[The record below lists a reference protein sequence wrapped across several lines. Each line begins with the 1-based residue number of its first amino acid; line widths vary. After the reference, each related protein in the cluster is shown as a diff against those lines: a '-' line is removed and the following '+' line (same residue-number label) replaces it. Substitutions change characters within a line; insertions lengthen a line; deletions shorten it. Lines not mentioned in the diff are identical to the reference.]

1 MTRRRGLIFVRW
13 FAFGFI
19 LAAILL
25 MVMQLVRFSRV
36 RNSYPAG
43 MTIAGI
49 TVGGLNQQQAADRL
63 RQAYGIP
70 IELRYG
76 NAVIQVKPA
85 EMGFELDLEAMLAAA
100 ELQRISQP
108 FWDAFWN
115 YLWNS
120 SPTAGTLPLSATIS
134 EERMRSYLQNEI
146 AARYDQPPEE
156 AIPVA
161 GTTGFKEGKPGVQL
175 DVDQTV
181 QLVEKALRSPS
192 DRVVNVVVKQLNP
205 SRPSYRNLKILLEQI
220 VQSNGF
226 GGIIEVYLLD
236 EQTGQEISFA
246 LNAGEEIPTGVA
258 FTAAS
263 TIKIPVMISVFKR
276 VDEPAPPEITS
287 GLELMIEK
295 SINEETDRLMRTVL
309 DENLGPLEV
318 TSDIQALGL
327 ENTFLA
333 GYFSAGAPLLKRF
346 DTPANT
352 RTDVTTD
359 PDTYNQTTVIEMGMI
374 LDDIYQCAKSGGGTF
389 GAVFPGQV
397 TQNECQLMIN
407 YLSKNEIGL
416 LIEAG
421 VPGDTRV
428 AHKHGWLTT
437 YSDGLIHTIMD
448 AGIVFTPSGDYV
460 LVIATYDAV
469 QLNFEET
476 NLVFAHLSQAV
487 YNYINF
493 K

>member
-1 MTRRRGLIFVRW
+1 
-13 FAFGFI
+13 
-19 LAAILL
+19 
-25 MVMQLVRFSRV
+25 
-36 RNSYPAG
+36 
-43 MTIAGI
+43 
-49 TVGGLNQQQAADRL
+49 
-63 RQAYGIP
+63 
-70 IELRYG
+70 
-76 NAVIQVKPA
+76 
-85 EMGFELDLEAMLAAA
+85 
-100 ELQRISQP
+100 
-108 FWDAFWN
+108 
-115 YLWNS
+115 
-120 SPTAGTLPLSATIS
+120 
-134 EERMRSYLQNEI
+134 
-146 AARYDQPPEE
+146 
-156 AIPVA
+156 
-161 GTTGFKEGKPGVQL
+161 
-175 DVDQTV
+175 
-181 QLVEKALRSPS
+181 
-192 DRVVNVVVKQLNP
+192 
-205 SRPSYRNLKILLEQI
+205 
-220 VQSNGF
+220 
-226 GGIIEVYLLD
+226 
-236 EQTGQEISFA
+236 
-246 LNAGEEIPTGVA
+246 
-258 FTAAS
+258 
-263 TIKIPVMISVFKR
+263 
-276 VDEPAPPEITS
+276 
-287 GLELMIEK
+287 
-295 SINEETDRLMRTVL
+295 
-309 DENLGPLEV
+309 
-318 TSDIQALGL
+318 
-327 ENTFLA
+327 
-333 GYFSAGAPLLKRF
+333 LKRF